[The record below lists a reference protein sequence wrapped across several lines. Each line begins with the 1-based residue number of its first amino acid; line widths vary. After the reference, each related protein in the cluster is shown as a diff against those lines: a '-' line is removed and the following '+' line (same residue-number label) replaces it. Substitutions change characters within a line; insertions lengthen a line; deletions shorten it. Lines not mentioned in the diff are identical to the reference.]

1 MAGRHAPA
9 DLSVEDPSL
18 SFVAEAGE
26 VIATPAGDWTIRLAP
41 KMEAILAQL
50 IGVDG
55 RRALRRKVA
64 GEAKAFAAA
73 KSIVV
78 DLGAIGRLD
87 TAGALLL
94 NRLFVA
100 AGDRL
105 KIANLDDTKRTLIE
119 AVAEGV
125 KPAVAPLRRSYG
137 ALSALAHLGRL
148 GISFAEDLGLALDIL
163 GGATIGIFRWLT
175 LRSRFRFASYVTHL
189 ERTGMA
195 AVPIIA
201 LMSFLIGGILA
212 HQGAFYFRRF
222 SADLYV
228 VDLAGMLT
236 LRELGVLLTAIMVA
250 GRSGSAITAELGSMK
265 MREEIDALRV
275 LGLDPTEVL
284 ILPRILALITAVPIL
299 TFIADIAALLGAA
312 LDAAAFTN
320 IPGEVFASRLREAV
334 DLQTFFVGFS
344 KAPFMALII
353 GLIATVEGFKVAG
366 SAESLGQH
374 TTMAVVKSIFFV
386 VVVDGFFAIFFA
398 AVGV

>member
-1 MAGRHAPA
+1 MAGRPAPA

-18 SFVAEAGE
+18 SFVAKAGE
-26 VIATPAGDWTIRLAP
+26 AIATPAGDWTIRRAP
-41 KMEAILAQL
+41 KMESLLAEM
-50 IGVDG
+50 IGAGRRKDG
-55 RRALRRKVA
+55 RDTS
-64 GEAKAFAAA
+64 AFASAT
-73 KSIVV
+73 SIVF
-78 DLGAIGRLD
+78 DLAAIGRLD
-87 TAGALLL
+87 TTGALLL
-94 NRLFVA
+94 NRLFAA

-105 KIANLDDTKRTLIE
+105 KIINLDDTKRILID
-119 AVAEGV
+119 AVAAGV
-125 KPAVAPLRRSYG
+125 KPAPVLAGRTHGPLDF
-137 ALSALAHLGRL
+137 LVLLGKRGL
-148 GISFAEDLGLALDIL
+148 NFAEEVRLALGIL
-163 GGATIGIFRWLT
+163 GGATVAIFRWLT
-175 LRSRFRFASYVTHL
+175 FRSRFRFASYVTHL
-189 ERTGMA
+189 QRTGLEA
-195 AVPIIA
+195 APIVA
-201 LMSFLIGGILA
+201 LMSFLIGAILA

-265 MREEIDALRV
+265 MREEVDALRV

-284 ILPRILALITAVPIL
+284 ILPRLLALITAVPIL
-299 TFIADIAALLGAA
+299 TFISDISALVGAA

-320 IPGEVFASRLREAV
+320 IPGEVFLSRLREAV

-353 GLIATVEGFKVAG
+353 GLIASVEGFKVAG

-374 TTMAVVKSIFFV
+374 TTLAVVKSIFCV
-386 VVVDGFFAIFFA
+386 IVVDGFFAIFFA